1 MAGPVKVLPT
11 AGAQRAFGVAQLV
24 NKVFAETRVKGT
36 SPGHAGFKVEMSG
49 PAGPS
54 TADSMRALQYIR
66 LVALDGAGAIEIAT
80 CDPNAGVVELRS
92 FDHLRSV
99 DGDTTVDRADYEAL
113 IAKVEQ
119 FFERQGIET
128 KVVAARIPTP
138 PPRVSA
144 APPAAPEPQPGSTGL
159 IGLVLVALVIAVL
172 VFVFVGR

>member
-11 AGAQRAFGVAQLV
+11 AGAQRAFGIAQLV
-24 NKVFAETRVKGT
+24 NKVFSETRVKGT

-54 TADSMRALQYIR
+54 TADAKRALQYIR
-66 LVALDGAGAIEIAT
+66 LVALDGAGAAEIAT
-80 CDPNAGVVELRS
+80 CDPNAGAVELRS
-92 FDHLRSV
+92 FDYLRSV

-113 IAKVEQ
+113 MAKVEQ

-128 KVVAARIPTP
+128 KVVLARIPTP
-138 PPRVSA
+138 PPHASA
-144 APPAAPEPQPGSTGL
+144 SPAPPAQGSLGL